1 MTRIKK
7 FAQLVGLGLAT
18 LGLVACGGS
27 GSTDGGNNLTT
38 QSGTGLMSLAVT
50 DSPLDKGAKRVV
62 VRFTHVELQPVDDG
76 ERVVIYFDEPA
87 PGNEPAPID
96 ESVPAEQLQALAEES
111 SDEPVDEPTQGA
123 VREIDLL
130 TLHGENS
137 ELLFE
142 EVEVPAGKYAWIRF
156 YLEPDKGAS
165 APPLSNF
172 ATSSYIE
179 FEGGVRRT

>member
-111 SDEPVDEPTQGA
+111 SDEPVDEPTQGGSPGDRFAHVARGELRTA
-123 VREIDLL
+123 VRGGRSAGWEVRVDPLL
-130 TLHGENS
+130 PG
-137 ELLFE
+137 
-142 EVEVPAGKYAWIRF
+142 AG
-156 YLEPDKGAS
+156 
-165 APPLSNF
+165 
-172 ATSSYIE
+172 
-179 FEGGVRRT
+179 